1 MPTEIDVIIIGAG
14 VVGLAIAAE
23 VSRTNK
29 NVLVFEKNR
38 TFGLET
44 SSRNSEVIHAGMY
57 YPENSLKA
65 KFCVSGNRL
74 LYAFCKKYEINH
86 KRLGKIIVAAD
97 ENETK
102 ELERLY
108 RQGLKNG
115 ISDLQML
122 TREEIKLLEPN
133 VEAVAGLLSPSTGVI
148 DSHDLMK
155 TLCGCAKENG
165 VTFAFGAEVIN
176 INRIAGGY
184 EVSIQD
190 SERTY
195 SVTGSIVIN
204 AAGLFSDKIAQS
216 AGIDV
221 EKAGYKLHY
230 CKGAYFSLSPKIR
243 RLVNRLVYPV
253 PEQAGLGT
261 HVTLALDGSMRLG
274 PNTKYVDEIEY
285 SIDERDRADFFIAAH
300 RYLPSIEIDD
310 LAPDFAGVRPKL
322 QAKGQGFRDF
332 VIRDEADKGLPGLVN
347 LIGIESPGLT
357 AALAIAPHIAG
368 MVEEILK

>member
-1 MPTEIDVIIIGAG
+1 MSIEIDIIIIGAG

-23 VSRTNK
+23 MSRTNK
-29 NVLVFEKNR
+29 NVFVFEKNR

-65 KFCVSGNRL
+65 KFCVNGNHL
-74 LYAFCKKYEINH
+74 LYEFCEKYSINH
-86 KRLGKIIVAAD
+86 KRLGKLIVAAD
-97 ENETK
+97 DAESQEVEK
-102 ELERLY
+102 LY

-122 TREEIKLLEPN
+122 TSDEIKFLEPN
-133 VEAVAGLLSPSTGVI
+133 VAAVAGLLSPSTGVV

-155 TLCGCAKENG
+155 TFYGCAKENG
-165 VTFAFGAEVIN
+165 VAFVFGAEVIN

-184 EVSIQD
+184 EVHIQD
-190 SERTY
+190 DERTY
-195 SVTGSIVIN
+195 SVTGRVIIN
-204 AAGLFSDKIAQS
+204 AAGLISDRIAQL
-216 AGIDV
+216 AGIDI

-230 CKGAYFSLSPKIR
+230 CKGAYFSLNPKIR

-261 HVTLALDGSMRLG
+261 HVTLSLDGNMRLG
-274 PNTKYVDEIEY
+274 PNTKYVDNIEY
-285 SIDERDRADFFIAAH
+285 TVDEQDRVDFFIAAH

-310 LAPDFAGVRPKL
+310 LTPDFAGVRPKL
-322 QAKGQGFRDF
+322 QAKGEGFRDF
-332 VIRDEADKGLPGLVN
+332 VIRDETDKGLPGLVN

-357 AALAIAPHIAG
+357 AALAIAQYVAG
-368 MVEEILK
+368 TVEEILL

>member
-1 MPTEIDVIIIGAG
+1 MSSEIDVIIIGAG

-23 VSRTNK
+23 MSRINK
-29 NVLVFEKNR
+29 NVFVFEKNL
-38 TFGLET
+38 TFGQET
-44 SSRNSEVIHAGMY
+44 SSRNSEVVHAGMY

-65 KFCVSGNRL
+65 KFCVSGNHL
-74 LYAFCKKYEINH
+74 LYEFCEKYDINY
-86 KRLGKIIVAAD
+86 KRLGKLIVAAD
-97 ENETK
+97 DAETK
-102 ELERLY
+102 AVEGLY

-122 TREEIKLLEPN
+122 TRDEIKLLEPN
-133 VEAVAGLLSPSTGVI
+133 VEAVAGLLSPSTGVV

-155 TLCGCAKENG
+155 TFYGCAKENG
-165 VTFAFGAEVIN
+165 VAFVFGAEVIN

-184 EVSIQD
+184 EVGIQD

-195 SVTGSIVIN
+195 SFTGRIVIN
-204 AAGLFSDKIAQS
+204 TAGLFSDRIAQL

-221 EKAGYKLHY
+221 DKAGYRLHY
-230 CKGAYFSLSPKIR
+230 CKGAYFSLNPKIR

-261 HVTLALDGSMRLG
+261 HVTLSLDGNMRLG
-274 PNTKYVDEIEY
+274 PNTKYVDNIEY
-285 SIDERDRADFFIAAH
+285 TVDERDRVDFFRAAH

-310 LAPDFAGVRPKL
+310 LAPEFAGVRPKL

-332 VIRDEADKGLPGLVN
+332 VIRDEADKGLPGLIN

-357 AALAIAPHIAG
+357 AAPAIAQYVA
-368 MVEEILK
+368 EIVANILS

>member
-1 MPTEIDVIIIGAG
+1 MSTEIDIIIIGAG
-14 VVGLAIAAE
+14 VVGLAIASE

-29 NVLVFEKNR
+29 NVFVFEKNR

-65 KFCVSGNRL
+65 KFCVNGNHL
-74 LYAFCKKYEINH
+74 LYEFCEKYKINYQ
-86 KRLGKIIVAAD
+86 RLGKLIVAAD
-97 ENETK
+97 DDETK
-102 ELERLY
+102 EVHRLY

-115 ISDLQML
+115 IYDLQIL
-122 TREEIKLLEPN
+122 PRDEIKLLEPN
-133 VEAVAGLLSPSTGVI
+133 VEAVAGLLSSSTGVI

-155 TLCGCAKENG
+155 TFHGCARENG
-165 VTFAFGAEVIN
+165 VAFVFGAEVIN

-184 EVSIQD
+184 EVGIHD

-195 SVTGSIVIN
+195 SVTGSVVIN
-204 AAGLFSDKIAQS
+204 AAGLFSDKVAQL

-230 CKGAYFSLSPKIR
+230 CKGAYFSLNPKNR

-253 PEQAGLGT
+253 PEQAGVGV
-261 HVTLALDGSMRLG
+261 HVTLSLDGSMRLG
-274 PNTKYVDEIEY
+274 PNAKYTETIDYTVDKN
-285 SIDERDRADFFIAAH
+285 DEAEFYQAAH
-300 RYLPSIEIDD
+300 RYLPSIEFND

-322 QAKGQGFRDF
+322 QAKGKGFRDF
-332 VIRDEADKGLPGLVN
+332 VIRDEADKGLPGLIN

-357 AALAIAPHIAG
+357 ASPSIAKYVAEIVA
-368 MVEEILK
+368 EILR

>member
-1 MPTEIDVIIIGAG
+1 MSTEIDIIVIGAG

-23 VSRTNK
+23 VSRTGK
-29 NVLVFEKNR
+29 NVFVFEKNS

-57 YPENSLKA
+57 YPDNSLKA
-65 KFCVSGNRL
+65 KFCVDGNHL
-74 LYAFCKKYEINH
+74 LYEFCEKYSINH
-86 KRLGKIIVAAD
+86 KRLGKLIVAAD
-97 ENETK
+97 DTETK

-108 RQGLKNG
+108 QQGLKNG
-115 ISDLQML
+115 ISDLKML
-122 TREEIKLLEPN
+122 TRDEIKLLEPN
-133 VEAVAGLLSPSTGVI
+133 VEAVAGLLSSSTGVL

-155 TLCGCAKENG
+155 TFYGCAKENG
-165 VTFAFGAEVIN
+165 VTFVFGAEVLHIRRN
-176 INRIAGGY
+176 AGGY
-184 EVSIQD
+184 QVTIQD

-195 SVTGSIVIN
+195 SVTGRVVIN
-204 AAGLFSDKIAQS
+204 AAGLFSDRVAEM

-230 CKGAYFSLSPKIR
+230 CKGEYFSLNPKIR

-261 HVTLALDGSMRLG
+261 HVTLSLDGNLRLG
-274 PNTKYVDEIEY
+274 PNTKYVDNIEY
-285 SIDERDRADFFIAAH
+285 TVDERDRIDFFIAAH
-300 RYLPSIEIDD
+300 RYLPSIEIND

-332 VIRDEADKGLPGLVN
+332 VIRDEADKGLTGFID

-357 AALAIAPHIAG
+357 ASPSIAKYVAAI
-368 MVEEILK
+368 VTEISK

>member
-1 MPTEIDVIIIGAG
+1 MSNEIDVIIIGAG

-23 VSRTNK
+23 LSRKNK
-29 NVLVFEKNR
+29 NIFVFEKNL
-38 TFGLET
+38 TFGQET

-65 KFCVSGNRL
+65 KFCVSGNHL
-74 LYAFCKKYEINH
+74 LYEFCEKYKINH
-86 KRLGKIIVAAD
+86 KRLGKLIVAAD
-97 ENETK
+97 DAETK
-102 ELERLY
+102 AVEGLY

-115 ISDLQML
+115 INDLQML
-122 TREEIKLLEPN
+122 TCDEIKLLEPN
-133 VEAVAGLLSPSTGVI
+133 VEVIAGLLSPSTGVI

-155 TLCGCAKENG
+155 TFYGCAKENG
-165 VTFAFGAEVIN
+165 VAFVFGAEVIN

-184 EVSIQD
+184 EVGIQD

-195 SVTGSIVIN
+195 SFTGRIVIN
-204 AAGLFSDKIAQS
+204 TAGLFSDRIAQL

-221 EKAGYKLHY
+221 DKAGYRLHY
-230 CKGAYFSLSPKIR
+230 CKGAYFSLNPKIR

-261 HVTLALDGSMRLG
+261 HVTLSLDGNMRLG
-274 PNTKYVDEIEY
+274 PNTKYVDNIEY
-285 SIDERDRADFFIAAH
+285 TVDERDRVDFFIAAR

-310 LAPDFAGVRPKL
+310 LAPDFAGIRPKL

-332 VIRDEADKGLPGLVN
+332 VIRDETDKGLPGLIN

-357 AALAIAPHIAG
+357 ASPAIAQYVA
-368 MVEEILK
+368 EIVVQSLS

>member
-1 MPTEIDVIIIGAG
+1 MSTEIDIIIIGAG

-29 NVLVFEKNR
+29 NIFVFEKNP

-57 YPENSLKA
+57 YPDNSLKA
-65 KFCVSGNRL
+65 KFCVEGNHL
-74 LYAFCKKYEINH
+74 LYEFCEKYSIKH
-86 KRLGKIIVAAD
+86 KRLGKLIVAAD
-97 ENETK
+97 DAETK

-108 RQGLKNG
+108 RQGIKNG
-115 ISDLQML
+115 ISGLQML
-122 TREEIKLLEPN
+122 TRDEIKLLEPN
-133 VEAVAGLLSPSTGVI
+133 VEAVAGLLSPSTGVL

-155 TLCGCAKENG
+155 TFYGCAKENG
-165 VTFAFGAEVIN
+165 VAFVFGAEVIS
-176 INRIAGGY
+176 INRNAGGY
-184 EVSIQD
+184 EVGIQD

-195 SVTGSIVIN
+195 SLTGSVVIN
-204 AAGLFSDKIAQS
+204 AAGLFSDKVAQM

-221 EKAGYKLHY
+221 EKAGYRLHY
-230 CKGAYFSLSPKIR
+230 CKGAYFSLNPKIR

-261 HVTLALDGSMRLG
+261 HVTLSLDGNMRLG
-274 PNTKYVDEIEY
+274 PNTKYVDNIEY
-285 SIDERDRADFFIAAH
+285 TVDERDRVDFFIAAH

-310 LAPDFAGVRPKL
+310 LSPDFAGVRPKL
-322 QAKGQGFRDF
+322 QAKGQGFCDF
-332 VIRDEADKGLPGLVN
+332 VIRDEADKGLPGLIN

-357 AALAIAPHIAG
+357 ASPAIAKYVAEIVA
-368 MVEEILK
+368 EILK